1 MDWVYNVP
9 IKFFEYD
16 LEKFKERLISF
27 NNKNVLLIASKRVLN
42 SLSLDKD
49 KLTNFSFLDESLA
62 NPDIPLVD
70 RVLSSIEK
78 PDLIIAIGGGSSIDL
93 AKVIS
98 ALYDYRDK
106 DILELVK
113 SKEYLENKNNIP
125 FIAIPTTAGTGSEC
139 TKWATVW
146 DFDNNKKYSVDADYL
161 YPYES
166 WLIPELTLTMDK
178 NMTLSTGLD
187 ALAHA
192 MESYW
197 SVPSNSYTRVLARD
211 SIRIIRNYLPL
222 VLEDLDNLEY
232 RKEMLMGSF
241 FAGLA
246 FSNTRTTACHSI
258 SYPLTMLF
266 DINHGF
272 AAALTLYEVLCR
284 NWDYL
289 DEKELFL
296 DSWDADDLDNIKT
309 WFDKVSDGCLKLS
322 NFGVKKEDI
331 PTIVELAT
339 TGGRMDNNPIVF
351 NEDEIRDILE
361 SIF

>member
-16 LEKFKERLISF
+16 LEEFKERLTGL
-27 NNKNVLLIASKRVLN
+27 NDKNVLLIASKRVLN
-42 SLSLDKD
+42 SLDMDLDSLS
-49 KLTNFSFLDESLA
+49 NFTFFDESLA
-62 NPDIPLVD
+62 NPDIHLVD
-70 RVLSSIEK
+70 RVLSSIDR
-78 PDLIIAIGGGSSIDL
+78 PDLIVAIGGGSSIDL
-93 AKVIS
+93 AKAIS
-98 ALYDYRDK
+98 ALYDYKDK
-106 DILELVK
+106 GTLELLK
-113 SKEYLENKNNIP
+113 SKEYLDNSDNIP

-139 TKWATVW
+139 TKWATIW

-161 YPYES
+161 YPDES
-166 WLIPELTLTMDK
+166 WLVGELTLTMDK

-197 SVPSNSYTRVLARD
+197 SVPSNVYTRVLARD
-211 SIRIIRNYLPL
+211 SIAIISRYLPL
-222 VLEDLDNLEY
+222 ALEDLDNLEY
-232 RKEMLMGSF
+232 RKKMLMGSF

-266 DINHGF
+266 NINHGF

-289 DEKELFL
+289 KEKELFL
-296 DSWDADDLDNIKT
+296 HAWGASDLEDIKK
-309 WFDKVSDGCLKLS
+309 WFDDVSDGSLRLS

-331 PTIVELAT
+331 PDIVKLAT

-351 NEDEIRDILE
+351 NEDEIMEILE
-361 SIF
+361 AVF